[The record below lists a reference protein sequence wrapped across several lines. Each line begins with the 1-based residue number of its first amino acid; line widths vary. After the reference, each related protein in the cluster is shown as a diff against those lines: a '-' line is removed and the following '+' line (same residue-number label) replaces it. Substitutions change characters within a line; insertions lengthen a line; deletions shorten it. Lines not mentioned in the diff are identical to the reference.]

1 MVPHTR
7 RTLMGEERRLETS
20 MDKDDG
26 ECSFEVPSSI
36 FKPLSLHKLHWHIF
50 WVFEFQGTVTCV
62 QFLM

>member
-1 MVPHTR
+1 
-7 RTLMGEERRLETS
+7 MGEERRLETS